1 MQTNSNKVM
10 KNRPT
15 IKDIAR
21 ELNIHHSTVSRALH
35 NHPDVKHETKKL
47 VQSAAEKLNY
57 SPNLMA
63 RNLKRNT
70 TNFIGVIVPEIE
82 HHFFSSAVSGIEKI
96 AYDEGFVILI
106 CQSNEDYQREVLNTR
121 ALPANNIA
129 GLIVSLSQTTHN
141 CDHFVEYIS
150 NNGKI
155 VFFDRVPKD
164 LEAPKVVV
172 DDYDA
177 AYTATEHLIKIG
189 RKRIAHLAGAQD
201 VSISNARLQG
211 YKDALLQNGL
221 HIDTNFIEFGGFH
234 EQNGYEGIKKILERN
249 KNIDAVFAVNDPN
262 ALGAYE
268 YIKEIAL
275 KIPEDIAVVGFS
287 NNPMASFVT
296 PSLTTIN
303 QPSFEMG
310 KKAAELLIEMIKNHK
325 SNNQRKTI
333 VLETELI
340 IRKST

>member
-1 MQTNSNKVM
+1 M

-35 NHPDVKHETKKL
+35 NHPDVKRETKKL
-47 VQSAAEKLNY
+47 VQSAAKKLNY
-57 SPNLMA
+57 TPNLMA

-121 ALPANNIA
+121 AVAANNIA
-129 GLIVSLSQTTHN
+129 GLLVSLSQTTLN
-141 CDHFVEYIS
+141 YDHFVEYIS
-150 NNGKI
+150 NDGKI

-177 AYTATEHLIKIG
+177 AYKAMEHLITIG
-189 RKRIAHLAGAQD
+189 RKRIAHLAGAPD
-201 VSISNARLQG
+201 VSITNARFKG
-211 YKDALLQNGL
+211 YKDALIQNGL
-221 HIDTNFIEFGGFH
+221 QIDTNLIEFGGFH
-234 EQNGYEGIKKILERN
+234 EKNGYEGIKKILERN
-249 KNIDAVFAVNDPN
+249 NNIDAVFAVNDPN

-268 YIKEIAL
+268 YIKEKAL

-303 QPSFEMG
+303 QPGFEMG
-310 KKAAELLIEMIKNHK
+310 KKAARILVDLISNKNMVDKDYEVTIKTNLVIRN
-325 SNNQRKTI
+325 STINNDSI
-333 VLETELI
+333 
-340 IRKST
+340 